1 MNFLFYF
8 SVWALA
14 SAIGISCALGAR
26 EKKGGGGV
34 QLSKAP
40 AQPEPRDETGERVRG
55 IIFDCYKELKKHTP
69 GLDCLT
75 ACLEQSAIP
84 KNVGLFALERTFEV
98 LAGRYNTKPIETA
111 INRLKS
117 L

>member
-1 MNFLFYF
+1 MSFIFYF

-14 SAIGISCALGAR
+14 SAIGIACALGAR
-26 EKKGGGGV
+26 EKKGGGVV
-34 QLSKAP
+34 QVVKAP
-40 AQPEPRDETGERVRG
+40 PEPKRDEQGERVRG

-69 GLDCLT
+69 GLDRLT

-98 LAGRYNTKPIETA
+98 LTGRYNTKPIETA